1 MHRREVLIV
10 LGTTAAAWPLRA
22 RAQSAAEKSY
32 RLGYLALLPGED
44 ATYLK
49 LFSQRLRELGYSEA
63 KNVTIEYRSAEGRP
77 ERLGQLAAELMQG
90 KPDVLVAGF
99 GTVAAKAA
107 AAASKTVP
115 VVFTNVGDPVGAGL
129 VASLARPGA
138 NVTGLS
144 AQAADIAAKRLQM
157 LRSLLAANQTIAV
170 LLNPDTPF
178 SASALAQL
186 KSAAQQAQQG
196 LVVFEARNAEQISAA
211 IDAASSSG
219 AAGLM
224 VLEDPVLLGNRQN
237 ITDRVA
243 AARLPAAYG
252 LKEFAE
258 GGGLLSYG
266 QDLRQNPRRAADYVD
281 RILKGTPPA
290 DLPVEQPT
298 KFELVINL
306 IAAKALG
313 LTVPPT
319 LLGTADE
326 VIE

>member
-1 MHRREVLIV
+1 
-10 LGTTAAAWPLRA
+10 
-22 RAQSAAEKSY
+22 
-32 RLGYLALLPGED
+32 
-44 ATYLK
+44 
-49 LFSQRLRELGYSEA
+49 
-63 KNVTIEYRSAEGRP
+63 
-77 ERLGQLAAELMQG
+77 
-90 KPDVLVAGF
+90 LVAGF
-99 GTVAAKAA
+99 GTLAAKAV
-107 AAASKTVP
+107 AAASNTIP

-144 AQAADIAAKRLQM
+144 AQAADIAARRLQM
-157 LRSLLAANQTIAV
+157 LRSLIAENQTVAV

-186 KSAAQQAQQG
+186 KSAAEQVQQR
-196 LVVFEARNAEQISAA
+196 LTVFEGRNAEQISAA

-219 AAGLM
+219 AAALM
-224 VLEDPVLLGNRQN
+224 VLEDPVLLGNRQD

-252 LKEFAE
+252 LKEFVE

-266 QDLRQNPRRAADYVD
+266 QDVRENPRRAADYVD

-298 KFELVINL
+298 RFELVINL

-313 LTVPPT
+313 VTIPPT
-319 LLGTADE
+319 LLAIADE

>member
-1 MHRREVLIV
+1 MHRREVLVV
-10 LGTTAAAWPLRA
+10 LGATVVAWPSWT

-32 RLGYLALLPGED
+32 LIGYLALLPGEE
-44 ATYLK
+44 ASLLK
-49 LFSQRLRELGYSEA
+49 PFSQRLRELGYSEG
-63 KNVTIEYRSAEGRP
+63 KNLTIEYRSAEGQP
-77 ERLGQLAAELMQG
+77 ERLGKLAAELMQG
-90 KPDVLVAGF
+90 NPDVLVSGF
-99 GTVAAKAA
+99 GTLAAKAA
-107 AAASKTVP
+107 AVASKTVP

-144 AQAADIAAKRLQM
+144 AQAADIASKRLQM
-157 LRSLLAANQTIAV
+157 LQSLLPAKSTIAV

-186 KSAAQQAQQG
+186 KAAAQQGQQR
-196 LVVFEARNAEQISAA
+196 LVVFEVRNAGEISVG
-211 IDAASSSG
+211 IDNASSSG

-224 VLEDPVLLGNRQN
+224 VLEDPVLLGARQT
-237 ITDRVA
+237 IIERVA
-243 AARLPAAYG
+243 VARLPAVYG

-258 GGGLLSYG
+258 AGGLLSYG
-266 QDLRQNPRRAADYVD
+266 QDPLQNPRHAADYVD
-281 RILKGTPPA
+281 RILKGARPA

-298 KFELVINL
+298 KFDLVINL

-313 LTVPPT
+313 LTVPAT
-319 LLGTADE
+319 LLATADE

>member
-1 MHRREVLIV
+1 MHRREVLLV
-10 LGTTAAAWPLRA
+10 LGASAAAWPLRA

-32 RLGYLALLPGED
+32 RIGYLALLPGEE
-44 ATYLK
+44 ASLLK
-49 LFSQRLRELGYSEA
+49 PFSQRLRELGYSEG
-63 KNVTIEYRSAEGRP
+63 KNLTIEFRSAEGRP

-90 KPDVLVAGF
+90 NPDVLVSGF
-99 GTVAAKAA
+99 GTLAAKAA
-107 AAASKTVP
+107 AAASRTVP

-157 LRSLLAANQTIAV
+157 LRSLLPANSTIAV

-178 SASALAQL
+178 SASALAEL
-186 KSAAQQAQQG
+186 KSAAQLSQQR
-196 LVVFEARNAEQISAA
+196 LAVFEARHAEEISAG

-224 VLEDPVLLGNRQN
+224 VLEDPVLLGARQT
-237 ITDRVA
+237 IIDRVA
-243 AARLPAAYG
+243 DARLPAAYG

-266 QDLRQNPRRAADYVD
+266 QDSLQNPRRAADYVD
-281 RILKGTPPA
+281 KILKGERPA

-298 KFELVINL
+298 KFDLVINL

-313 LTVPPT
+313 VTVPAT
-319 LLGTADE
+319 LLATADK